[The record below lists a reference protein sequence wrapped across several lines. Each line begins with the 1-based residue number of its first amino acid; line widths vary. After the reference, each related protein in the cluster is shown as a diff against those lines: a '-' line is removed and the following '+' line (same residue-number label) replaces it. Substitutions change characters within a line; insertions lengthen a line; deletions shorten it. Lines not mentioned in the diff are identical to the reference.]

1 MRGISG
7 LLQIIGLVVVLVAGY
22 WFYYVNWGTSSNDR
36 IAATIAP
43 MLPTPF
49 RDWGCGKLAGRLG
62 ATEAPTFCSPVANSA
77 PAPTPESGGRL

>member
-7 LLQIIGLVVVLVAGY
+7 LLQIIGIVVVLVAGY
-22 WFYYVNWGTSSNDR
+22 WFYYVNWGTSPNDKV
-36 IAATIAP
+36 ASTIAP

-62 ATEAPTFCSPVANSA
+62 AEAPTFCSPVASTG